1 MSNLG
6 MYEATEEVLG
16 DFSPLPNGKYTVC
29 VVESELKDNK
39 AGTGNY
45 IQLKLEVMDGKF
57 KGRWINFVNIT
68 FTHSTSQTA
77 QEIGR
82 KTLNTLMKACGIQ
95 NIQDTKQLH
104 GIAITAE
111 VIIKQSEGYAPNNE
125 VKNYFALDGAAQG
138 TAPAPAP
145 ATATADPVVDN
156 APAQGGDAS
165 PSWAK

>member
-1 MSNLG
+1 

-16 DFSPLPNGKYTVC
+16 DFTPLPNGKYTVC

-68 FTHSTSQTA
+68 FTHTNSQA

-82 KTLNTLMKACGIQ
+82 KGLNTLMKACGIQ
-95 NIQDTKQLH
+95 SIQDTKQLH
-104 GIAITAE
+104 GIAVSAE

-125 VKNYFALDGAAQG
+125 VKNYYPLQGSAQG
-138 TAPAPAP
+138 TAPAQEAAP
-145 ATATADPVVDN
+145 LEGTVIRDD
-156 APAQGGDAS
+156 APAQGGDAQ